1 MEAAMDRPTAQPP
14 PSEGDGEAGGGWQQQ
29 AGFSVFFDRR
39 SNSDAV
45 EWRTR
50 LYHDEADDATSILG
64 LDPGGW
70 IPWIVERLPA
80 TDRQNARRLLGVE
93 VCGVKAVPSTGEHP
107 GSGYFE
113 IGLRIDGLSELGQAV
128 GAAVIAAALSAL
140 ASSSTG
146 ESRLGDAPL

>member
-1 MEAAMDRPTAQPP
+1 VEHTQAKPPRTA
-14 PSEGDGEAGGGWQQQ
+14 GDSDAGGGWQQQ

-39 SNSDAV
+39 ISATDLS

-50 LYHDEADDATSILG
+50 LYHDEPDEATSILG
-64 LDPGGW
+64 LDPAGW
-70 IPWIVERLPA
+70 IPWIVDRLP
-80 TDRQNARRLLGVE
+80 DVGRRGTQRLIGVE
-93 VCGVKAVPSTGEHP
+93 VSGVKTMPSTGEYP

-140 ASSSTG
+140 ASSSAG
-146 ESRLGDAPL
+146 ESPP